1 MIKLFTQDSFI
12 SENSDDRL
20 ESYICD
26 SEAESANFNPSEE
39 TISFLKS
46 FARSFVVDLSK
57 DVTYSVP
64 MA

>member
-20 ESYICD
+20 DSYFCN
-26 SEAESANFNPSEE
+26 SEADAVNFTPSEE
-39 TISFLKS
+39 TISLLKS

-57 DVTYSVP
+57 DVNYSVP